1 MKDQDNNRLVLVEE
15 SLQRLDRALVRL
27 ETAALVVRE
36 RTAETAENLNLQATE
51 AATTAMLLEEKL
63 GTLSRAHADLKATS
77 GRVAGR
83 LDAVIGRLS
92 TALQE

>member
-1 MKDQDNNRLVLVEE
+1 
-15 SLQRLDRALVRL
+15 L
-27 ETAALVVRE
+27 ETAALVAQERAAEARE
-36 RTAETAENLNLQATE
+36 SLTIQATE

-63 GTLSRAHADLKATS
+63 GKLSRAHADLKTTS

>member
-1 MKDQDNNRLVLVEE
+1 MATQE
-15 SLQRLDRALVRL
+15 RA
-27 ETAALVVRE
+27 
-36 RTAETAENLNLQATE
+36 AEASENLNLQVTE

-63 GTLSRAHADLKATS
+63 GHLSRVHADLKATS